1 MEFGIFQLLE
11 LIGSLGLFIYGMKV
25 MSEGIQN
32 VAGDKM
38 RGILSAMTSN
48 KFAGVFT
55 GFLITTIIQSSSA
68 TTVMVVSFVNAGL
81 LNLTQSIGVIMG
93 ANVGTTVTA
102 WIISILGFK
111 VKMAKLAMPIIAVA
125 FPMMFSNSKKTKD
138 WGNTLIGFAIL
149 FIGLEALKNSV
160 PTLSHDQL
168 SFLESFQNLG
178 IFAPAAFVIVGTL
191 ITIIVQSSSAAM
203 ALTLVLCNQGVI
215 PFDIAAAMVLGENIG
230 TTITANLAAMVGNT
244 NAKRSA
250 RAHLIFNV
258 TGVIW
263 MLLIYPFFL
272 EAVKYY
278 VANYT
283 DLGATIAPD
292 GAITLDATA
301 VPIALS
307 IFHTSFN
314 IINTSV
320 MIFFIGSIRDIVI
333 KMVPEKEDQD
343 DYSLEFI
350 SDGRPIAN
358 EAGVEQAKNEIKR
371 FSKIIA
377 KQINTSKSL
386 FGTSIENKKV
396 RKQYISK
403 LRKVEENTDRMEQ
416 EVSIFLSKIA
426 RDQLLSSSQ
435 IDEVN
440 NLMRAAHEIE
450 RIGDIYK
457 GITFTI
463 EKRYDEKI
471 WLTKEQQKD
480 LDEFLDVVENAFNTM
495 MKNIES
501 DNIDLEAAIIAE
513 KAVNQK
519 RKELRRKHLERSD
532 SDDASTGTM
541 LAYNDLLSSLERI
554 GDHILNISEAFAGVV
569 D

>member
-1 MEFGIFQLLE
+1 MEFGIFEFLKLV
-11 LIGSLGLFIYGMKV
+11 GALGLFIYGMKV

-38 RGILSAMTSN
+38 RSILSAMTSN

-81 LNLTQSIGVIMG
+81 LTLTQSIGVIMG

-111 VKMAKLAMPIIAVA
+111 VKMSKVALPIIAIA
-125 FPMMFSNSKKTKD
+125 FPMMFSGSKKTKD
-138 WGNTLIGFAIL
+138 WGNTLTGFAIL
-149 FIGLEALKNSV
+149 FIGLQMLKDSV
-160 PTLSHDQL
+160 PTFTTDQL
-168 SFLESFQNLG
+168 SFLETFQHLG

-215 PFDIAAAMVLGENIG
+215 PFEIAAAMVLGENIG
-230 TTITANLAAMVGNT
+230 TTVTANLAAVVGNT
-244 NAKRSA
+244 SAKRSA

-258 TGVIW
+258 TGVVW
-263 MLLIYPFFL
+263 MLLLYPFFL
-272 EAVKYY
+272 KGVIYFM
-278 VANYT
+278 NNFT
-283 DLGATIAPD
+283 DFGNPLQDPH
-292 GAITLDATA
+292 A

-307 IFHTSFN
+307 MFHTSFN

-320 MIFFIGSIRDIVI
+320 MIFFVGAIKDIVVR
-333 KMVPEKEDQD
+333 MVPEQEQEEQD

-358 EAGVEQAKNEIKR
+358 EAGVEQARNEIKR
-371 FSKIIA
+371 FAKIIA
-377 KQINTSKSL
+377 KQTTTSRNL
-386 FGTSIENKKV
+386 FSTGKDNKKE
-396 RKQYISK
+396 RKGYIAK
-403 LRKVEENTDRMEQ
+403 LRKVEENCDRMEQ
-416 EVSIFLSKIA
+416 EVTLFLSKIS

-435 IDEVN
+435 IEEVN

-450 RIGDIYK
+450 RIGDIFK
-457 GITFTI
+457 GMTFTI
-463 EKRYDEKI
+463 EKRYEEKI
-471 WLTKEQQKD
+471 WLSSEQQSD
-480 LDEFLDVVENAFNTM
+480 LYEFLDIVDKAFKVMNS
-495 MKNIES
+495 NIES
-501 DNIDLEAAIIAE
+501 DTIDLEAARNAE

-519 RKELRRKHLERSD
+519 RKELRRKHLERSEAT
-532 SDDASTGTM
+532 SEESISTGSL
-541 LAYNDLLSSLERI
+541 LAYNDLLSSMERI
-554 GDHILNISEAFAGVV
+554 GDHILNISEAFSGVI